1 VIARTRSAAA
11 LAVIVALTACGGSG
25 GTKPFTTPFNA
36 SPGTTVAAAVKIV
49 GVGDSLTAGVQS
61 GGLTGADI
69 PGGATAPGVGTIGR
83 VQETQENGFYALLW
97 EQANNVTKSTLENP
111 ATSPLPLITPPGIG
125 GILAKTSSGF
135 PAGLTTQCAGE
146 RAAAFS
152 PSGALG
158 DRMNPNTTPYDV
170 AVSGQTT
177 HEVIAMYQPLSSCA
191 SAATIAMSPP
201 ALAALNSLLFSESEA
216 FYPALANFGSQVTQL
231 QAAESLHGQL
241 ATVNI
246 GSNDL
251 LHFAFANGGS
261 PPANPAAIGNDIAT
275 IIRGLQ
281 ASGAKVAVAN
291 LVDVLGGALF
301 FPVQSTTEPTYE
313 QNLDAFLQAAIIN
326 GAAQQIG
333 VTPAVAATIPAV
345 QAKVAAAETAA
356 HQYAQ
361 AEIQQAGLGPN
372 GYFLLPVLLDTVAAI
387 LQSQPVPQV
396 VTPANP
402 TGAGEFVSDQTALTV
417 KQLNV
422 AYDQAIA
429 GAAASTGA
437 ALVDIASTF
446 QAAEALRAQGKP
458 FPLGDPQGD
467 TATLQ
472 YGGGFFSLDGLHPS
486 NTGYAVIANL
496 FITAFDTKYG
506 QAFPLVDIHT
516 VVMGDPYSSANFGTI
531 DPSGYLRA
539 KR

>member
-1 VIARTRSAAA
+1 MIARTRSAAA